1 MENNEQN
8 GVVETQNNTQ
18 PQFDIESE
26 YKKVLAER
34 DSYKAEAEKQKGLK
48 DKYANENASYKKKE
62 LDKMSDD
69 EKKAKELQDIMDENK
84 LVKAELQQMKLEKEI
99 LASGFTAEE
108 CDKLMKGNMA
118 VGVFAEILKARL
130 EENTKSVKASLI
142 KSSTPDAPLGN
153 GSTADPNM
161 SYAEKLAKSRFDT
174 NSASEKIKNIYK
186 R

>member
-8 GVVETQNNTQ
+8 GVVGTQNNTQ
-18 PQFDIESE
+18 TQIDFESE

-62 LDKMSDD
+62 LDKMSDE
-69 EKKAKELQDIMDENK
+69 EKRAKEYQELIDAKNTME
-84 LVKAELQQMKLEKEI
+84 AELQQMKLEKEI

-142 KSSTPDAPLGN
+142 KSSTPDAPIGN
-153 GSTADPNM
+153 GTA
-161 SYAEKLAKSRFDT
+161 KDT
-174 NSASEKIKNIYK
+174 ETGFQKFQKNKQKNNNLIEL
-186 R
+186 